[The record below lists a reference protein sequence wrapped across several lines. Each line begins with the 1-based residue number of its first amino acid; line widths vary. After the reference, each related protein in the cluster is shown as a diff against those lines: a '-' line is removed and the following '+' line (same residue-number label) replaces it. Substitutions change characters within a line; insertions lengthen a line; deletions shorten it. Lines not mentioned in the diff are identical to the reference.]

1 MRPYIY
7 ILRRSTRGKE
17 EGDELVG
24 LGRRWE
30 SCSLG
35 SNRLEN
41 YREGERFYSCIR
53 RMGGISILKH
63 LGHEG
68 FLLQLLQCEEATDDG
83 NGRVGLRI
91 ALSMWKVWE
100 QS

>member
-1 MRPYIY
+1 
-7 ILRRSTRGKE
+7 
-17 EGDELVG
+17 
-24 LGRRWE
+24 
-30 SCSLG
+30 
-35 SNRLEN
+35 
-41 YREGERFYSCIR
+41 
-53 RMGGISILKH
+53 MGGISILKH